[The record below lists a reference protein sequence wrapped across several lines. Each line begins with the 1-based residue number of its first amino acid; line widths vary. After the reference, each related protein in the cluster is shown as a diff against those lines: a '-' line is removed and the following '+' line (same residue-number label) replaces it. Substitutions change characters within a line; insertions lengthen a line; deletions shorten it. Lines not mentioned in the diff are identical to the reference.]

1 MAKKLKQK
9 ADSDKS
15 QVPQN
20 SQDNVFRQL
29 MLKIKTLE
37 MNYAIIEMYSA
48 QVGDD
53 EIRLSISFIN

>member
-1 MAKKLKQK
+1 MANKLKQR
-9 ADSDKS
+9 AEADKS
-15 QVPQN
+15 QVPIH

-48 QVGDD
+48 QVSLD
-53 EIRLSISFIN
+53 SH